1 MIYVKSFLAGLA
13 ALLLAAV
20 LLAVGLTA
28 VNFLHPAPPQGND
41 KAIQWDFFE
50 VLDFRSWH
58 SWLPAL
64 IIFGLGFY
72 WEFRRASR

>member
-13 ALLLAAV
+13 ALLSATV

-28 VNFLHPAPPQGND
+28 ENFLHKAPPQGND
-41 KAIQWDFFE
+41 NAIEWDFRE

-58 SWLPAL
+58 SWLPVL
-64 IIFGLGFY
+64 IIFGLAFY